1 MAQIVPGQRP
11 SEACLQR
18 APREHTGDC
27 TRKQSHSGGTHMNL
41 GKLALRGVVGPL
53 FVGHG
58 TQKLFGWF
66 GGHGLEGTAGFF
78 EQGIG
83 LRPGKRQATAA
94 GVSEALGG
102 ALLTLGAFTP
112 AAAGMVIGTMTTAIR
127 KVHAPKGPWVTE
139 GGYEYNAVI
148 IAAMV
153 ALAES
158 GPGTPSVDAAL
169 FPRMKGTGWA
179 LLALAAG
186 AAGSDPAPRRRRHPR
201 HGVLQGPRPPPPGAR
216 RGGGAALRARRGPGR
231 RRRAALR
238 ARG

>member
-1 MAQIVPGQRP
+1 MG
-11 SEACLQR
+11 
-18 APREHTGDC
+18 
-27 TRKQSHSGGTHMNL
+27 L

-83 LRPGKRQATAA
+83 LRPGKRHASAA
-94 GVSEALGG
+94 ALSEAVGG
-102 ALLTLGAFTP
+102 TLVTLGALTP
-112 AAAGMVIGTMTTAIR
+112 LAASMIIGTMVTAIR
-127 KVHAPKGPWVTE
+127 KVHAPKGPWATD

-148 IAAMV
+148 IAAMF

-158 GPGTPSVDAAL
+158 GPGSPSVDSAA
-169 FPRMKGTGWA
+169 FPKFKGMGWA

-186 AAGSDPAPRRRRHPR
+186 AAGSYLATEYFNEPEAAQAPAPSAEDD
-201 HGVLQGPRPPPPGAR
+201 AR
-216 RGGGAALRARRGPGR
+216 FQREAAEEEARFQRES
-231 RRRAALR
+231 ASTKA
-238 ARG
+238 